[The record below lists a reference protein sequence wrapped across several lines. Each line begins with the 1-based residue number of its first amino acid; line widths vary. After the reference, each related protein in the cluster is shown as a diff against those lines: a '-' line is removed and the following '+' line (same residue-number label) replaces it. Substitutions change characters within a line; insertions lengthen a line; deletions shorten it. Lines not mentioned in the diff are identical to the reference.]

1 MIKPNSKSPLG
12 LLFRSSSPFHTI
24 GVVRLWNLSVF
35 LQEFSSFLFGKQF
48 EVCKFANCKSGI
60 LLWKLSGSSRFC
72 KCPMNQSSRNI
83 LVTSTGNKQTSCFYI
98 FFKHNYLI
106 YFREVKAGNFI
117 IVLTIQFTTL
127 QFKVDREL
135 DSGNATAN
143 FPSKKDPWG
152 SR

>member
-12 LLFRSSSPFHTI
+12 LLFRSSSPFYTI

-35 LQEFSSFLFGKQF
+35 LQEFSIHLFGKQF
-48 EVCKFANCKSGI
+48 EIDLTIANCKSGI

-83 LVTSTGNKQTSCFYI
+83 LITSNKRTSCFYI
-98 FFKHNYLI
+98 FLMQLSILI
-106 YFREVKAGNFI
+106 GYRKVRAEIFI

-135 DSGNATAN
+135 DNSNATAN